1 MSRTGAAP
9 SPLVLRQI
17 RQVIDGDQTVEIEKS
32 YLIAALPDG
41 GSLALVRKRLS
52 GAGPASAILLVH
64 GFAQNRYCFH
74 MPRRSFSA
82 YLAARG
88 LDVFNL
94 DLRGHGRSRALGAPL
109 PRSFEDYALL
119 DIPAALEAVRSCG
132 HQSVFLLGFSL
143 GGAVVYAAAPRA
155 HGLVRGVVTVSG
167 VFRWGGG
174 APALARL
181 SRLLDRSHRLRR
193 AVGLTRSL
201 PLRLDVLGR
210 AMARRA
216 DWLYAPTLPL
226 PAEGWAP
233 GSIEPELLRCYVSTA
248 FDRTSGAILAQM
260 GHWAA
265 SGRFCDASGR
275 IDYAQAWAASGIPVL
290 VIAGNRDRLAHP
302 DLDVRPAYDCASAQ
316 DRSFRCFGPDPLDY
330 GHVDLIAGDAAPR
343 TVWPCIAGWLEERA

>member
-1 MSRTGAAP
+1 M
-9 SPLVLRQI
+9 RQA
-17 RQVIDGDQTVEIEKS
+17 RQVIDGAETVEVEKS
-32 YLIAALPDG
+32 YLTVPLPDG
-41 GSLALVRKRLS
+41 GALALVRKRLP
-52 GAGPASAILLVH
+52 GTDAKAAVLLVH

-74 MPRRSFSA
+74 MPRRSFTA

-109 PRSFEDYALL
+109 PQSFEDYALIDL
-119 DIPAALEAVRSCG
+119 PAALEAVKASG
-132 HQSVFLLGFSL
+132 HRSVFLLGFSL

-155 HGLVRGVVTVSG
+155 QGFVRGVVTVSG

-174 APALARL
+174 APALTAL

-193 AVGLTRSL
+193 AVGWKRSL

-265 SGRFCDASGR
+265 SGLFCDVSGR
-275 IDYAQAWAASGIPVL
+275 IDYAEAWAASGIPVL

-302 DLDVRPAYDCASAQ
+302 DLDVRPAYDCASAA

-343 TVWPCIAGWLEERA
+343 TAWPCIARWLEERA